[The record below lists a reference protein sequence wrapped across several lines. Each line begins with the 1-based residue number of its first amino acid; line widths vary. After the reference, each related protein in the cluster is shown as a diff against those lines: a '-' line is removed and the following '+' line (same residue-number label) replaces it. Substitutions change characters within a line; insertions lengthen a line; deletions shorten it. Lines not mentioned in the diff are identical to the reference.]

1 MGMIIALTRHIA
13 AEDAAVRA
21 GGWQHTIGPGLA
33 GRTLGIVGLGRLGI
47 PVAGLARAFQMEV
60 LAWSPNLTAER
71 AEPHGVRAVT
81 KDELFERS
89 DIVSIHMPLSDRS
102 RGLIGAG
109 DLGRLGPS
117 SYLVNTS
124 RGPIVDEAALVDAL
138 RSGAIAG
145 AALDVYDTEPLPRT
159 IRSVVAEHRCSCRTS
174 ATSRPTSYRIS
185 SAMPSRTSSGCL
197 AGATVRVLS

>member
-1 MGMIIALTRHIA
+1 M
-13 AEDAAVRA
+13 RA

-89 DIVSIHMPLSDRS
+89 DIVTIHMPLSDRS
-102 RGLIGAG
+102 RGLIGAD

-145 AALDVYDTEPLPRT
+145 AALDVYDTEPLPHDHPL
-159 IRSVVAEHRCSCRTS
+159 RSLPNTLLLPHIGYVTTDA
-174 ATSRPTSYRIS
+174 YRIFFGD
-185 SAMPSRTSSGCL
+185 AVEDIAGFL
-197 AGATVRVLS
+197 AGQPVRVLS